1 MPVPNQI
8 ESILK
13 DELHA
18 LLASLKADVQDPI
31 LRANLLAMAEDA
43 AMLPIRLARGE
54 DVTSIYRSLSAEA
67 QNRAMTHRI
76 QVQEIVR
83 EAWTKAL
90 TRILAAVFAAL

>member
-1 MPVPNQI
+1 MPIPNQI
-8 ESILK
+8 ESIVK

-18 LLASLKADVQDPI
+18 LLASLKADVEDPI

-54 DVTSIYRSLSAEA
+54 DVTNIYRSLSAEA

-76 QVQEIVR
+76 KVQEIVR
-83 EAWTKAL
+83 AAWTKAL
-90 TRILAAVFAAL
+90 TRILTVVVAAL